1 MNTAKR
7 TIDNVLS
14 DLNPR
19 QKEVIMGRFGLL
31 ENQEPQTLA
40 AIGNKYGL
48 TRERIRQIEA
58 SSLKALKEK
67 ITGNSECQNML
78 GKGKK
83 YLQTTGGIAREDNL
97 LTHLASTADG
107 LTRNHLSFLLEAT
120 GAFHSYNED
129 KDFWPFYFGDK
140 EKLSQANKF
149 TSQLVKFLKTQKT
162 AILDGNYSNLV
173 KEFVDSAKIN
183 EAHAKNY
190 LSVSKKIHTNPFG
203 DTGLSEWPEIK
214 PQNIRDRIYLVLKK
228 TGKPLHFETITQEI
242 NRVNFDNRPAL
253 APTVHNELIKDS
265 RFVLV
270 GRGIYGLSEAGYKP
284 GTVQEVIKRIL
295 KENGPLNTKEI
306 SLAIEKERILKP
318 NTILVNLQNRKVFER
333 LNDGAYRIRQD

>member
-1 MNTAKR
+1 MNTAKK

-19 QKEVIMGRFGLL
+19 QKEIITGRFGLL
-31 ENQEPQTLA
+31 ESQEPQTLA
-40 AIGNKYGL
+40 AIGNKYNL

-67 ITGNSECQNML
+67 INDNSDCQNL
-78 GKGKK
+78 LNKGKK
-83 YLQTTGGIAREDNL
+83 YLEVAGGIAREDNL
-97 LTHLASTADG
+97 LTHLASAADG

-120 GAFHSYNED
+120 GSFHSYNED
-129 KDFWPFYFGDK
+129 KDFWPFYFSDN
-140 EKLSQANKF
+140 EKLNQADKF
-149 TSQLVKFLKTQKT
+149 TAQLMKFLKTQKT
-162 AILDGNYSNLV
+162 AILAGHYNKLV
-173 KEFVDSAKIN
+173 KEFIDNAKVN

-203 DTGLSEWPEIK
+203 DTGLAEWPEIK

-228 TGKPLHFETITQEI
+228 NGKPLHFETITQEI
-242 NRVNFDNRPAL
+242 NRVSFDNRPAL
-253 APTVHNELIKDS
+253 APTVHNELIKDN

-270 GRGIYGLSEAGYKP
+270 GRGIYGLSEDGYKP

-295 KENGPLNTKEI
+295 RENGPLNTKAI

-333 LNDGAYRIRQD
+333 LSDGAYRIRQD